1 MRYAAAIWTRRW
13 SMLIAASLVVSLN
26 VTQPSAAAKVQ
37 PAPDSALA
45 GRPSP
50 DQSDSSAKSQPISL
64 TVNAVTGSSISI
76 GWSGRGGNPRSGGVA
91 GYRLFRDG
99 LLVDSTS
106 GNTYTFTDLSCDTS
120 YALGVAAV
128 NQRGSQGS
136 MSVVVARTGAC
147 TDTTAPTMPGNLHV
161 VSSSTSTLTI
171 GWDASTDPNGVTYG
185 IYQGGRQIDTTTQTT
200 YTLSNLPC
208 GTNQAL
214 AVDAYDSAGNHSLP
228 ALLTAGTAAC
238 TDTTPPTM
246 PRNLHVLPST
256 STSTLTIGWDAST
269 DTNGVA
275 GYGIYQAGHQV
286 DTTTQTTY
294 TFSNLPCGTI
304 QALAVDAYDK
314 AGNRSPQAL
323 LTAGTAACAD
333 TAPLPIAGQGYSKVF
348 ADEFNS
354 LDRSVWDDHIWYD
367 DPPSSAWAPT
377 QYVDN
382 GIFHLVSRRN
392 DLYPGCTTNCYPII
406 TATTLSSGKS
416 FQYGYFEARMR
427 WTKGAG
433 SWPAF
438 WLLSTGWAK
447 TGSCATPAGELD
459 VMEGQ
464 GTEPNVLYGTIHKDS
479 ASRCG
484 GDAQNGNNWQPVG
497 IDLTAG
503 FHTYAALWTAT
514 TVSWYLDDKL
524 VMAAPT
530 YSTDNQPMFLL
541 LQMWSG
547 GWTSGPTSATPLEL
561 QTEVD
566 WVHVWQK

>member
-1 MRYAAAIWTRRW
+1 
-13 SMLIAASLVVSLN
+13 MLIAASLVVSLN
-26 VTQPSAAAKVQ
+26 VTQLSAAAKVR

-64 TVNAVTGSSISI
+64 TVTVVTASSISI

-99 LLVDSTS
+99 LFVDSTS

-128 NQRGSQGS
+128 DKRGSQGT

-171 GWDASTDPNGVTYG
+171 GWDASTDANGVTYG
-185 IYQGGRQIDTTTQTT
+185 IYQGGHQIDTTTQTT
-200 YTLSNLPC
+200 YTL
-208 GTNQAL
+208 
-214 AVDAYDSAGNHSLP
+214 
-228 ALLTAGTAAC
+228 
-238 TDTTPPTM
+238 
-246 PRNLHVLPST
+246 
-256 STSTLTIGWDAST
+256 
-269 DTNGVA
+269 
-275 GYGIYQAGHQV
+275 
-286 DTTTQTTY
+286 
-294 TFSNLPCGTI
+294 SNLPCGTI

-333 TAPLPIAGQGYSKVF
+333 TVPLPIAGQGYRKVF

-367 DPPSSAWAPT
+367 DPPSPAWAPT

-427 WTKGAG
+427 WTKGPG

-438 WLLSTGWAK
+438 WLISTGWAK
-447 TGSCATPAGELD
+447 TGSCATPSGELD

-484 GDAQNGNNWQPVG
+484 GDNQNGNNYQPVG

-514 TVSWYLDDKL
+514 TVSWYLDDRL